1 MGCILNDPVGLII
14 KYCVFCKRNSQHLSN
29 CCGWFTVTSSSRLPI
44 YATASRGARQFPLV
58 RQSLIGETEGIVGDG
73 QDRSNSLCT
82 LQVWWRPRSGS
93 WDTRVSYMSVCAG
106 SVPGELQGHQLEL
119 LQSISANTNTL

>member
-73 QDRSNSLCT
+73 QDPIPCARCRCGGGHAQAHGT
-82 LQVWWRPRSGS
+82 LGS
-93 WDTRVSYMSVCAG
+93 PICLSVRGLYLG
-106 SVPGELQGHQLEL
+106 SSRG
-119 LQSISANTNTL
+119 IS